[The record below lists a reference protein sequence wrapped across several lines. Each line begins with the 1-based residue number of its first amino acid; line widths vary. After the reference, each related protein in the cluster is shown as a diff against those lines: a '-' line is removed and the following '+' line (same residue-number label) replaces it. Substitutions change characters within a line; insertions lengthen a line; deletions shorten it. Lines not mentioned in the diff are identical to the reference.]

1 MPHKLLATLLAGA
14 LALPAQQT
22 TPASSLVSQGG
33 GLKIVVVSGEGA
45 ANQIRTRSAVAPVV
59 EIRND
64 KDQPVAGADVTFQLP
79 QSGPS
84 GFFNGWLRNQ
94 TVKTGQDGRAAA
106 SGYQPND
113 EEGRLN
119 MKVTATFG
127 TQTASVVIAQTN
139 VAGSRSSSSAAKS
152 GKAGGWWKIAA
163 VVGAAAIAGGVVAA
177 TRGGDST
184 SVPAK
189 SVGITAGAITVGGP
203 R

>member
-1 MPHKLLATLLAGA
+1 
-14 LALPAQQT
+14 
-22 TPASSLVSQGG
+22 
-33 GLKIVVVSGEGA
+33 LKIVVISGEGA
-45 ANQIRTRSAVAPVV
+45 TNQIRTRSAVAPVV
-59 EIRND
+59 EVRND

-106 SGYQPND
+106 TGYQPND

-119 MKVTATFG
+119 MKVTATSG
-127 TQTASVVIAQTN
+127 TQTASIVIAQTN
-139 VAGSRSSSSAAKS
+139 VAGSRSSSAANS
-152 GKAGGWWKIAA
+152 GKSRGWWKVAA

-184 SVPAK
+184 STPTK
-189 SVGITAGAITVGGP
+189 SVGIIAGAITVGGP